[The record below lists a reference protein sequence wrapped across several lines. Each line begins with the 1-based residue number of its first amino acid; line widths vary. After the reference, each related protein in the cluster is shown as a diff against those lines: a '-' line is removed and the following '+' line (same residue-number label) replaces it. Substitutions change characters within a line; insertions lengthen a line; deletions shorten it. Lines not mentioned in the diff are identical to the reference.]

1 MTLYFIANTA
11 SRLLVRVFS
20 KNTKLNS
27 YKANFLL
34 NIPTYLGM
42 LIFGLFT
49 IPDSFFSGLNYK
61 TLSLMAIMGVSLV
74 FFNKM
79 TLIAQKHVETAP
91 YMVLRQVSVP
101 ASVLLAT
108 LLLGESLTPIQI
120 LGMLVILLGSYLV
133 ASNGGTLKIK
143 HIGKYELM
151 TMGYGV
157 FLAFYSIASRY
168 LQIETSLS
176 TVLIIGGLFELI
188 PNAFVA
194 SRTKDK
200 PSEHQINRSDM
211 YLACFIGLF
220 SAAHIVTFWL
230 AVSYTGNVALLTSI
244 GSFRIVTIFLGS
256 YLILKEKANLKLKII
271 GTAIALVG
279 LLLT

>member
-1 MTLYFIANTA
+1 MVVYFFANTA
-11 SRLLVRVFS
+11 ARLLVRVFS
-20 KNTKLNS
+20 KNTKLNP
-27 YKANFLL
+27 YKANLL
-34 NIPTYLGM
+34 TNVPTYIGM

-49 IPDSFFSGLNYK
+49 LPDSLLAGLNYK
-61 TLSLMAIMGVSLV
+61 TLILMLFMGITLV

-79 TLIAQKHVETAP
+79 SLLAQKHVETAP
-91 YMVLRQVSVP
+91 YMVLRQVMVP
-101 ASVLLAT
+101 VSVLLST
-108 LLLGESLTPIQI
+108 ILLGESLTPTQLI
-120 LGMLVILLGSYLV
+120 GMLVILLGSYLV

-151 TMGYGV
+151 AMGYGV

-176 TVLIIGGLFELI
+176 TVLIIGGLLELI
-188 PNAFVA
+188 PNALVA
-194 SRTKDK
+194 LRTKDK
-200 PSEHQINRSDM
+200 PSEHKIKRADV
-211 YLACFIGLF
+211 YLACLIGFF

-230 AVSYTGNVALLTSI
+230 AVSNADNVALVSSL

-271 GTAIALVG
+271 GTAIALIG
-279 LLLT
+279 LMLV

>member
-11 SRLLVRVFS
+11 ARLLVRVFS
-20 KNTKLNS
+20 KNTKLNP
-27 YKANFLL
+27 YKANLL
-34 NIPTYLGM
+34 LYIPTYIGM
-42 LIFGLFT
+42 LSFGLLT

-108 LLLGESLTPIQI
+108 VLLGESLTPIQI
-120 LGMLVILLGSYLV
+120 LGMLIILFGSYLV

-157 FLAFYSIASRY
+157 FLAFYSISSRY

-188 PNAFVA
+188 PNAVVA
-194 SRTKDK
+194 ARTKDK
-200 PSEHQINRSDM
+200 SFEEKINRSDV
-211 YLACFIGLF
+211 YIACLIGFF
-220 SAAHIVTFWL
+220 SAAHIITFWL
-230 AVSYTGNVALLTSI
+230 AVEYTDNIALLSSI

-256 YLILKEKANLKLKII
+256 YLILKEKANLKLKLA
-271 GTAIALVG
+271 GTAIALIG